1 MNGCILVSILSMFHD
16 IKCLKESDSATVNV
30 ENFIDSLDTLP
41 GIIIILIDLRHV
53 AAGHIDE
60 GDEGKGDE
68 DVAS

>member
-1 MNGCILVSILSMFHD
+1 M
-16 IKCLKESDSATVNV
+16 CLKESDSATVNV